1 MISITINI
9 AIPEELQDAAIKEN
23 ISKSELSEWL
33 LGTAEIMVE
42 EVLYDIEATI
52 EDVLEPYMIQQ
63 GFIMRTPR
71 GRVVTGK
78 TYQHFGLK
86 APRVIA
92 TENESLFV
100 E

>member
-9 AIPEELQDAAIKEN
+9 AIPEELQDAAMEEN

-52 EDVLEPYMIQQ
+52 EEVLEWK
-63 GFIMRTPR
+63 GARD
-71 GRVVTGK
+71 
-78 TYQHFGLK
+78 
-86 APRVIA
+86 
-92 TENESLFV
+92 E
-100 E
+100 

>member
-9 AIPEELQDAAIKEN
+9 AIPEELQDAAMEEN

-52 EDVLEPYMIQQ
+52 EDVLEWK
-63 GFIMRTPR
+63 GARD
-71 GRVVTGK
+71 
-78 TYQHFGLK
+78 
-86 APRVIA
+86 
-92 TENESLFV
+92 E
-100 E
+100 